1 MRYILIVLLFLG
13 SWTVN
18 AQSPTQQSVSIKN
31 DTLLCNNK
39 AVALI
44 SVIEEN
50 MVLGAS
56 SRAIYLPGGKEVL
69 MVTELLNYRTPDN
82 KVVFYTHYEFPGLE
96 IACDIK
102 HKSPGFNPF
111 EPICQY
117 NLINQYGVD
126 TNQAFIFTTLKGRIS
141 EAEIKGVKTRQDTV
155 TRLRSTIAVRSIYAE
170 ISYYDDNILQ
180 DEIRIGSFTVDTLEG
195 QKGLCRYYKIFNSK
209 DVMICT
215 ATESALN
222 SRDWRLLTYKD
233 NKFHVLKVASE
244 ADLTEMLKF
253 LIQRKYL

>member
-18 AQSPTQQSVSIKN
+18 AQSTTQQSVSVKN
-31 DTLLCNNK
+31 DTLLCNGK
-39 AVALI
+39 AVALM

-50 MVLGAS
+50 LVIGAS

-69 MVTELLNYRTPDN
+69 MVTELLYYLTADKKP
-82 KVVFYTHYEFPGLE
+82 VFYTHYEFPGLS
-96 IACDIK
+96 ISCDIK
-102 HKSPGFNPF
+102 HKSPDFNPF

-155 TRLRSTIAVRSIYAE
+155 TRLRSTVAVRSIYAE

-180 DEIRIGSFTVDTLEG
+180 DEIRIGSFTVDTLDG
-195 QKGLCRYYKIFNSK
+195 QKGPCRYYKIFNSK

-233 NKFHVLKVASE
+233 NRFHVLKVTSD